1 MRIAYLDCASGVSG
15 DMTLGALVDAGVDLA
30 AIQAGLDSLAWPDGT
45 PNCRLVASQV
55 KKCGFRA
62 TQVVVQHEPEH
73 AHRHLHHIQ
82 KMIDGGALTPR
93 AHELATAIFRRIA
106 EAEAKVHGSTL
117 EKVHFH
123 EVGAIDSIADIVGAA
138 IGWDLLGV
146 EEVYCSPVPTGSG
159 FVQIAHGRCAIPAPA
174 TAELLAGV
182 PLAEHPPAG
191 PIVGEL
197 TTPTGAAIV
206 KELVKSFGPL
216 PAMTIERI
224 GLGSGQKD
232 FDHPNVLRL
241 VVGERIA
248 VPGEPATQVAGG
260 APQTIVLLETNLD
273 DTPGEAIGD
282 CVERLWA
289 AGALDVALSPLQ
301 MKKHRPGVLLSLQAA
316 PADADRLA
324 AIVFRHTTALGMRRQ
339 TVKRIVLPRRKVSLE
354 TEWGA
359 GSVVVATLPDGS
371 ERVTPEYE
379 DCKALADAAGVTVG
393 EVSVALAAAWR
404 RQQ

>member
-15 DMTLGALVDAGVDLA
+15 DMTLGALVDAGVELS
-30 AIQAGLDSLAWPDGT
+30 AIQAGLDSLAWPEGT
-45 PNCRLVASQV
+45 PNCRLVASET
-55 KKCGFRA
+55 KKQGFRA
-62 TQVVVQHEPEH
+62 KQIVVEHEPEH

-82 KMIDGGALTPR
+82 AMIDGGDLTPR
-93 AHELATAIFRRIA
+93 ARELATAIFRHIA

-146 EEVYCSPVPTGSG
+146 DKVVCAPVPTGSG
-159 FVQIAHGRCAIPAPA
+159 FVQIAHGRCSIPAPA
-174 TAELLAGV
+174 TAELLAGI
-182 PLAEHPPAG
+182 PLAEHPPSG

-206 KELVKSFGPL
+206 KELANEFGPL
-216 PAMTIERI
+216 PAMTIEKI

-241 VVGERIA
+241 IVGQTN
-248 VPGEPATQVAGG
+248 EPATDAS
-260 APQTIVLLETNLD
+260 AAKTIVLLETNLD

-289 AGALDVALSPLQ
+289 AGALDVALTPIQ
-301 MKKHRPGVLLSLQAA
+301 MKKHRPGVMLSVQAT
-316 PADADRLA
+316 PADAEQLA

-339 TVKRIVLPRRKVSLE
+339 AIERIVLPRRSVTVE
-354 TEWGA
+354 TPWGPTR
-359 GSVVVATLPDGS
+359 GTVATLPDGG
-371 ERVTPEYE
+371 ERFTPEYE
-379 DCKALADAAGVTVG
+379 DCKALADRVGATVG
-393 EVSVALAAAWR
+393 EVCVAASAAYDR
-404 RQQ
+404 D

>member
-30 AIQAGLDSLAWPDGT
+30 AIQAGLDSLAWPDAA
-45 PNCRLVASQV
+45 PNCRLVASEV
-55 KKCGFRA
+55 KKRGFRA
-62 TQVVVQHEPEH
+62 TQVVVEHEPEH

-82 KMIDGGALTPR
+82 AMIDGGALTPR
-93 AHELATAIFRRIA
+93 ARDLATAIFRRIA

-146 EEVYCSPVPTGSG
+146 DEVHCAPVPTGTG
-159 FVQIAHGRCAIPAPA
+159 FVQIAHGRCSIPAPA

-191 PIVGEL
+191 PIEGEL

-206 KELVKSFGPL
+206 KELAKSFGPM

-224 GLGSGQKD
+224 GLGAGQKD
-232 FDHPNVLRL
+232 FEHPNVLRL
-241 VVGERIA
+241 VVGSRPDA
-248 VPGEPATQVAGG
+248 APDPG
-260 APQTIVLLETNLD
+260 APPAEIVLLETNLD
-273 DTPGEAIGD
+273 DTPGEAVGD

-301 MKKHRPGVLLSLQAA
+301 MKKHRPGVLLTVQAA
-316 PADADRLA
+316 PAQADELA
-324 AIVFRHTTALGMRRQ
+324 AIVFRHTTALGMRRSRVQ
-339 TVKRIVLPRRKVSLE
+339 RIVLPRRAV
-354 TEWGA
+354 TVATPWGEAA
-359 GSVVVATLPDGS
+359 GTVATLPDGG
-371 ERVTPEYE
+371 ERFTPEYE
-379 DCKALADAAGVTVG
+379 DCKALADRSGVTLG
-393 EVSVALAAAWR
+393 EVAAAATAAWR
-404 RQQ
+404 GNGPPAS

>member
-30 AIQAGLDSLAWPDGT
+30 AIQAGLDSLAWPDNT
-45 PNCRLVASQV
+45 PNCRLVATQV
-55 KKCGFRA
+55 KKKGFRA
-62 TQVVVQHEPEH
+62 TQVVVEHEPEH

-82 KMIDGGALTPR
+82 KMIDGGSLTPR
-93 AHELATAIFRRIA
+93 AHALATAIFRRIA
-106 EAEAKVHGSTL
+106 EAEAKVHGSTI

-138 IGWDLLGV
+138 IGWDLLNV
-146 EEVYCSPVPTGSG
+146 DEVHCAPVPTGSG
-159 FVQIAHGRCAIPAPA
+159 FIQIAHGRCAIPAPA
-174 TAELLAGV
+174 TAELLMGV
-182 PLAEHPPAG
+182 PLAEHPPTG
-191 PIVGEL
+191 PVVGEL

-206 KELVKSFGPL
+206 KELAKSFGPL

-224 GLGSGQKD
+224 GFGAGQKD

-241 VVGERIA
+241 VVG
-248 VPGEPATQVAGG
+248 TKGG
-260 APQTIVLLETNLD
+260 AASATSDAASTIVLLETNLD

-301 MKKHRPGVLLSLQAA
+301 MKKHRPGVLLTIQATN
-316 PADADRLA
+316 ADADKLA

-339 TVKRIVLPRRKVSLE
+339 TVERIVLPRRKVTVT
-354 TEWGA
+354 TEWGETT
-359 GSVVVATLPDGS
+359 GVVATLPGGAG
-371 ERVTPEYE
+371 ERFTPEYE
-379 DCKALADAAGVTVG
+379 DCKALADRAGLTVA
-393 EVSVALAAAWR
+393 EVSAVAIAAWR
-404 RQQ
+404 SQQM